1 MTTLTQET
9 TTEGQLE
16 PKRSDESGGR
26 WAARLLVPEM
36 WASVSIAV
44 MWLAVLFVG
53 VFAGDMTFNDA
64 STGVTIIPSAVGVAL
79 FASIGT
85 VAVARRAFGRRRDVT

>member
-1 MTTLTQET
+1 MTTLTQEKP
-9 TTEGQLE
+9 TEGHLD
-16 PKRSDESGGR
+16 PASTDTSGSG

-64 STGVTIIPSAVGVAL
+64 STGVTVIPSAVGVAL

-85 VAVARRAFGRRRDVT
+85 VAVARRAFGRRRDVS